1 MKSAPLATVVRSAMG
16 PKILGLGLVV
26 VFLGSVLVGYQ
37 QVRSV
42 GSRHRHMVPLL
53 NAFLGCYLNHAE
65 AALKI
70 PASVGLT
77 EERHMPGLLAAVK
90 EAVPYF
96 DHLIVTDPRGIAVA
110 AFPAG
115 VEGKDFSQ
123 LLKPH
128 EENPSRTER
137 FSDPYVCRE
146 TAKVTVH
153 TAVKMPD
160 GGYVIG
166 ELNLS
171 EIQRSVDALVDRTEG
186 GDLAFVLDRFGTV
199 VAHPDREPAAR
210 RADMSHVSVVRR
222 VLEEKTTQ
230 TSLVRFETTWHVATA
245 TTLEQTGWVL
255 VVATPLWHILK
266 PVAVMSA
273 AALAVLCVATAIML
287 AVAKRHVEHVV
298 GRPLERFSQA
308 LEYVA
313 DGRPESLDRLEPCG
327 VAELDR
333 VVGAMKRMAETVAV
347 REQELRKA
355 LQALE
360 QSNEQLEEAIGRA
373 NRLAVEAE
381 VANQA
386 KSLFLANMSHEIR
399 TPMNG
404 ILGMNRLLQE
414 TTLDPVQREYVE
426 IIHKSGEALL
436 TILNDI
442 LDLSK
447 IEAGR
452 MELEQVDFDLRAAVE
467 SVAET
472 LAAKAHEKGL
482 ELACLVDRDVPRY
495 VRGDPVRLRQIL
507 MNLVGNAVK
516 FTEKGEVVIRVSRA
530 EGTAPAGKVGL
541 RFAVHDTGIGIP
553 KDRMDAVF
561 QSFSQADAS
570 ITRKYGGTGLGL
582 TISKKLAEM
591 MGGIMGV
598 ESTEGA
604 GSTFWFTAIL
614 EESLE
619 IPQDAEG
626 RPDEVILERIRTSR
640 VLVVDDNATNRV
652 VVTEML
658 RLWGYPHDQAS
669 DGVAALRK
677 LRAARHEGSPF
688 AVALLDG
695 HMADGDGET
704 LAREIKNDPGLS
716 STRCVLL
723 TSGLSPGLWERLQAE
738 GLFQAVLTKP
748 IRYSKLY
755 NALLACLDLPSTAAP
770 ETVGTPPSA
779 EPVEWG
785 RSLKVLLA
793 EDNPVNQ
800 KVAVGCLSKL
810 GCRVDVVGTGQ
821 EAVEALQREPYD
833 LVFMD
838 VQMPVLDGMEATRMI
853 RKGRVTVVDPKVPI
867 IAMTAHALQGDREM
881 CLKAGMDDYV
891 SKPIRLEDLQAAMER
906 QLKRRAEGGAVS
918 ESSEASTAWGDG
930 GHGGVERDVLDWDE
944 LVERLAGDMDLSWEI
959 LSEFVETLP
968 QRLAEIEDAV
978 RIADAGL
985 IKRLAHTLKGAS
997 ANISARRLSEAA
1009 LAVEQAAS
1017 RGETAAL
1024 EALCAVLKEQ
1034 ADRLTMAAHEVGA
1047 PSEAVS
1053 F

>member
-1 MKSAPLATVVRSAMG
+1 MKSAPLATVVGSAMG
-16 PKILGLGLVV
+16 PKIFGLGLVV
-26 VFLGSVLVGYQ
+26 VLLGTILVGYQ
-37 QVRSV
+37 QVLTV
-42 GSRHRHMVPLL
+42 ESRQRHMVRPLK
-53 NAFLGCYLNHAE
+53 AFLGSYLDHAE

-70 PASVGLT
+70 PASVGRT
-77 EERHMPGLLAAVK
+77 QNGDAPALLAAVK
-90 EAVPYF
+90 EAAPYF

-115 VEGKDFSQ
+115 VEGMDFSHV
-123 LLKPH
+123 LKPQ
-128 EENPSRTER
+128 EENPSRTGH

-146 TAKVTVH
+146 TGKVTVH
-153 TAVKMPD
+153 TAVTMPD
-160 GGYVIG
+160 GGHVIG

-171 EIQRSVDALVDRTEG
+171 QIQRSMDSLVDGTEEE
-186 GDLAFVLDRFGTV
+186 DLAFLLDRFGTV
-199 VAHPDREPAAR
+199 VAQPDRDLTAP
-210 RADMSHVSVVRR
+210 RADMSHVGVVRR
-222 VLEEKTTQ
+222 VLGKKAAQ
-230 TSLVRFETTWHVATA
+230 TSLVRFGTTWHVATA
-245 TTLEQTGWVL
+245 TSLEKTGWVL
-255 VVATPLWHILK
+255 VVATPLRHILK
-266 PVAVMSA
+266 PVGAMSG
-273 AALAVLCVATAIML
+273 AALAVLCAATAIML
-287 AVAKRHVEHVV
+287 AAAKRQLERVV
-298 GRPLERFSQA
+298 GKPLERFSCA

-313 DGRPESLDRLEPCG
+313 GGEPTSLDRLELCG

-333 VVGAMKRMAETVAV
+333 VIGAMKRMAETVAA
-347 REQELRKA
+347 REQELRRA

-404 ILGMNRLLQE
+404 ILGMNRLLQD

-426 IIHKSGEALL
+426 IIQKSGEALL

-452 MELEQVDFDLRAAVE
+452 MELEHVDFDLRSAVE

-495 VRGDPVRLRQIL
+495 CKGDPVRLRQIL

-516 FTEKGEVVIRVSRA
+516 FTEKGEVVIRVSRS
-530 EGTAPAGKVGL
+530 EGTAPAGTVSL

-553 KDRMDAVF
+553 KDRLDAVF

-591 MGGIMGV
+591 MGGVMGV
-598 ESTEGA
+598 ESEEGA

-614 EESLE
+614 EEGRETLLE
-619 IPQDAEG
+619 GET
-626 RPDEVILERIRTSR
+626 RPDEVVLERVRSTR

-658 RLWGYPHDQAS
+658 RLWGYPYDQAS

-677 LRAARHEGSPF
+677 LRAARHEGTPF

-695 HMADGDGET
+695 HMADGDGES

-723 TSGLSPGLWERLQAE
+723 TSGLSPGLWERLRAE
-738 GLFQAVLTKP
+738 GLFHAFLTKP

-755 NALLACLDLPSTAAP
+755 NTLLACLDLPSTPAP
-770 ETVGTPPSA
+770 ETDGAPPSA
-779 EPVEWG
+779 EPVERG

-821 EAVEALQREPYD
+821 EALEALQREPYD

-853 RKGRVTVVDPKVPI
+853 RKGRVTVVDPGVPI

-891 SKPIRLEDLQAAMER
+891 SKPLRLEDLQAAMER
-906 QLKRRAEGGAVS
+906 QLKRRAEGGAVN
-918 ESSEASTAWGDG
+918 ESRGASPAWGDE
-930 GHGGVERDVLDWDE
+930 GHGAMEREVLDWDE
-944 LVERLAGDMDLSWEI
+944 LAERLAGDVDLAWEV

-968 QRLAEIEDAV
+968 QRLAEIDEAV
-978 RIADAGL
+978 RIADPGL

-1017 RGETAAL
+1017 RGDTTAL
-1024 EALCAVLKEQ
+1024 KALCAVLKEQ